1 MGYSTLRMHRTF
13 SDYSPSSFHG
23 PDPDPENHEDVRP
36 MIRTEY
42 T

>member
-1 MGYSTLRMHRTF
+1 MHRTF
-13 SDYSPSSFHG
+13 SNYSPSSFLG
-23 PDPDPENHEDVRP
+23 LDPDPDQDQDPKEAKSHRP